1 MSTKK
6 PDDWMQT
13 AERVG
18 EQVAKGLEAFG
29 DRVQKA
35 LESFDDVGRSR
46 AGGVTIDDQRG
57 AEDGV
62 AVETLLRGDVY
73 EHQGELYMRLGTIP
87 NARRRGDEIDAVN
100 LRNGDVQGFDRGLR
114 VKPVDARVVVRTKE

>member
-6 PDDWMQT
+6 PDDWMET

-18 EQVAKGLEAFG
+18 DQVAKGLEAFG

-35 LESFDDVGRSR
+35 LESFDEVGRSR
-46 AGGVTIDDQRG
+46 SGGVTIDDQRDVD
-57 AEDGV
+57 DGV

-73 EHQGELYMRLGTIP
+73 EHQDELYMRLGTIP
-87 NARRRGDEIDAVN
+87 NARRRGDEIDGVN
-100 LRNGDVQGFDRGLR
+100 LRNGDVQGFQRGLR
-114 VKPVDARVVVRTKE
+114 VRQVDARVVVRAKE